1 MCHSS
6 FNVFIEAN
14 LIFFF
19 SCNGL
24 DSQPLRN
31 FHGVQFDKKKRK
43 ICFECLAEK
52 KFNQRQKRC
61 LFAFVQ
67 DSSVTD
73 TSIVLIVYDVGNG

>member
-31 FHGVQFDKKKRK
+31 FHGVQFDKKK
-43 ICFECLAEK
+43 K
-52 KFNQRQKRC
+52 KKN
-61 LFAFVQ
+61 LF
-67 DSSVTD
+67 
-73 TSIVLIVYDVGNG
+73 